1 MQPLTSEATVTASVP
16 SFPPLQ
22 AVLDHVL
29 EGLDLSRPTD
39 WSSSIPW
46 QPFQP
51 GVEIHRLYG
60 DGITGPS
67 AALLRFAPGGKIPLH
82 FPTGYEHIVVLEGS
96 QVDEH
101 GELFAG
107 GLRIHPPGSSH
118 SVTSDS
124 GCIVLAIYEKPVSFS
139 QAD

>member
-1 MQPLTSEATVTASVP
+1 MQPLTRDATVTAAVP

-46 QPFQP
+46 QAFQP

-82 FPTGYEHIVVLEGS
+82 FHTGYEHIVVLEGS

-118 SVTSDS
+118 SVASDS